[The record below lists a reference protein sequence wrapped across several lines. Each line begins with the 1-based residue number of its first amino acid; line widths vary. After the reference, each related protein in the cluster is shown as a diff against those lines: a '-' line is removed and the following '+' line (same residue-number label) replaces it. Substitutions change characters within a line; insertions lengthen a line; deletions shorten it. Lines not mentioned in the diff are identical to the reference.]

1 MDLLPTVKTP
11 RTLVLM
17 LAVHLLMATA
27 SETGVQLCVAHPGHC
42 QTIPGFR
49 VNNVDP
55 MALARGHYTVVA
67 LLSSNSSF
75 SIRHAHSLEHL
86 HGDLQA
92 QGKDVYMM
100 IVDGGPRPAPGEDGV
115 FENIVSFPVYHD
127 DDNRTIWRQVFQ
139 GNEGNAFLIDRC
151 GRETG
156 CIPISFLR
164 YMAHDEV
171 ERFMLNVCGNCDPN
185 QTKSD

>member
-17 LAVHLLMATA
+17 LAAVLLMATA
-27 SETGVQLCVAHPGHC
+27 SMKFSTLNLSFFDRCR
-42 QTIPGFR
+42 TIPGFR

-55 MALARGHYTVVA
+55 MALARGHPTIVA

-75 SIRHAHSLEHL
+75 SIRRVRRLERL
-86 HGDLQA
+86 HGKFQT
-92 QGKDVYMM
+92 QGIDVYMM

-139 GNEGNAFLIDRC
+139 GNDGNVFLIDRC
-151 GRETG
+151 GRETRR
-156 CIPISFLR
+156 ISIGSLG
-164 YMAHDEV
+164 YMG
-171 ERFMLNVCGNCDPN
+171 LQNKP
-185 QTKSD
+185 QTELPRPESC